1 MRGCDVL
8 GQAAVVVGFAGAS
21 KARTSL
27 AGKAG
32 RDARARRLCRAEL
45 LSRPRVDQIREG
57 SSTIDSS
64 PLVARLQKTQGTHA
78 RLPGWSAPLIS
89 TPLSLRAAPRTLS
102 RNNDPP
108 LQQRAAQTPRR
119 PPDTVHR
126 LLYRLN
132 PPRRRYGAEEGA
144 AVLFAR
150 DPPRSRRPHPR
161 ALLGEVAQLLSDT
174 Q

>member
-78 RLPGWSAPLIS
+78 RLPG
-89 TPLSLRAAPRTLS
+89 
-102 RNNDPP
+102 
-108 LQQRAAQTPRR
+108 
-119 PPDTVHR
+119 
-126 LLYRLN
+126 
-132 PPRRRYGAEEGA
+132 
-144 AVLFAR
+144 
-150 DPPRSRRPHPR
+150 
-161 ALLGEVAQLLSDT
+161 
-174 Q
+174 